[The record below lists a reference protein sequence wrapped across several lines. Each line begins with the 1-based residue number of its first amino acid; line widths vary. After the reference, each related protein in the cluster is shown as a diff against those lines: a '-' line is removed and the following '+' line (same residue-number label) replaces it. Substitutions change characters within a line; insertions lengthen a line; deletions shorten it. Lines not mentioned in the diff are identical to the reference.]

1 MAKMTNESKHR
12 VKLYKRGRQ
21 WVAMGLTVLALGSAV
36 AVTLPMTAPVQVV
49 QAADDDVTIPTFNGV
64 GRIQLTGNTATNP
77 QPVTLVIEYI
87 DVDNNNAVLERDI
100 FANQQTGNTGTYNT
114 VDTNL
119 TPLDAYNF
127 GSQPN
132 RYQYTQGN
140 TVNFS
145 IPEDATGEYVVQFPM
160 KQVHAYDTTTTSLAV
175 SYTGLPNAAS
185 YATNA
190 TYTWNTDTNNAT
202 GQVVYTY
209 AGLSG
214 LTLPTVMGYSTTATQ
229 ASATPTVTT
238 YDTLTNGAPQDTSIT
253 FNYTA
258 DPQYSYI
265 QYIDDDNNHYQVGT
279 LENLSGVT
287 DETIN
292 WTATVPD
299 GYQLADGQAASGT
312 LTLSYNEDG
321 DMPVVQVH
329 LTHKHTQSTMTTT
342 NSVAYTYAETD
353 GFLPAAQRTALP
365 ATQNVTVQWQGDTDE
380 ATGITTWTPGT
391 ETNTVTNPA
400 VNGYHAAAATTDFS
414 QTSTTATPAD
424 QTQTVA
430 YEADPETVTVE
441 FVDADGN
448 VLKQQVLNGYTDQQ
462 LTIDTAALGLPDGY
476 VLASGQ
482 AASVAYVLTGDADQ
496 TIQIHL
502 ISKDA
507 STGND
512 TTDPDNNTGN
522 PDTNTGNPDTNTGTP
537 DTDSDTTTDNQG
549 KDSESTDS
557 QKPTTPKSETTTG
570 QAKTAQ
576 TTKAK
581 NGQNSLPQT
590 GDETSPAGVI
600 AGLVVIGL
608 LFGFAGKRKHDGQN
622 EA

>member
-1 MAKMTNESKHR
+1 MAKMINESKHR

-36 AVTLPMTAPVQVV
+36 AVTLPMTSPVQVV
-49 QAADDDVTIPTFNGV
+49 QAADDDGTIPTFNGV

-77 QPVTLVIEYI
+77 QPVTLVIEYV
-87 DVDNNNAVLERDI
+87 DVDNNDAVLERDI
-100 FANQQTGNTGTYNT
+100 FANQLTGNTGTYNT
-114 VDTNL
+114 VGTNL
-119 TPLDAYNF
+119 TPLDYGNF
-127 GSQPN
+127 GSQPS
-132 RYQYTQGN
+132 RYEYADQYII
-140 TVNFS
+140 NFS

-160 KQVHAYDTTTTSLAV
+160 KQVHAYDTTTTTLAV

-190 TYTWNTDTNNAT
+190 TYTWNTDINNAT

-229 ASATPTVTT
+229 ASANPAVTT
-238 YDTLTNGAPQDTSIT
+238 YDTLTNGAPQNTSIT

-380 ATGITTWTPGT
+380 VTGITTWTPAT

-400 VNGYHAAAATTDFS
+400 VTGYHAATATTDFS
-414 QTSTTATPAD
+414 QASTTETPAD

-448 VLKQQVLNGYTDQQ
+448 VLKQQTLNGYTDQQ

-476 VLASGQ
+476 VLANGQ
-482 AASVAYVLTGDADQ
+482 AASVAYVLTGAADQ
-496 TIQIHL
+496 TVQIHL

-507 STGND
+507 STSDD
-512 TTDPDNNTGN
+512 TTDPDDTNTGD
-522 PDTNTGNPDTNTGTP
+522 PDTNTGNPDTNPGTSTDDQGAGTDSTGTQQP
-537 DTDSDTTTDNQG
+537 ATS
-549 KDSESTDS
+549 
-557 QKPTTPKSETTTG
+557 KSETTTG

-576 TTKAK
+576 TTKTK

-608 LFGFAGKRKHDGQN
+608 LFGFAGKRRHDGQN